1 MLVFQMKA
9 NPMHPL
15 KNVEMLRIDNYRL
28 TASAAVFDWLS
39 QDAPVGLVVRHLDY
53 SEMVEGLGKRRNRT
67 CGFRPKSTCPVMRQ
81 IRQVKLNPPVDRCE

>member
-1 MLVFQMKA
+1 MKA

-67 CGFRPKSTCPVMRQ
+67 CGFKFPIMRL
-81 IRQVKLNPPVDRCE
+81 IGSYRVVTAKC